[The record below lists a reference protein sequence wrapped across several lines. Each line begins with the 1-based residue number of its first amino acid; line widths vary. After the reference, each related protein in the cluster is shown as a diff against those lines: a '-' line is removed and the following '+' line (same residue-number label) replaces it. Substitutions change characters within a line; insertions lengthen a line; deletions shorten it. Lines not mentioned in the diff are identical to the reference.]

1 MNESGEK
8 IPKPLDATF
17 ELAKKFDSLDKSGI
31 ANSTVTSELFKS
43 GKEGEE
49 KVIKKIGEIKE
60 TVFKDT
66 ALFRISKLYYEQK
79 KDIQTALQKANE
91 IQDQNEKARCLVHL
105 ANVVITSEGNLELAD
120 EIIGKITEDKEEYAK
135 HYEKVRKEYI
145 ENKEKSKE
153 EIGK

>member
-1 MNESGEK
+1 MNESIEK
-8 IPKPLDATF
+8 NQKPLETTS
-17 ELAKKFDSLDKSGI
+17 ELTEKFDKLDESGI

-66 ALFRISKLYYEQK
+66 ALFRIAKLYYEQK

-91 IQDQNEKARCLVHL
+91 IQNQNEKVRCLVHL
-105 ANVVITSEGNLELAD
+105 ANAVIASEGNFELAD
-120 EIIGKITEDKEEYAK
+120 KIIGQITEDKEEYTK
-135 HYEKVRKEYI
+135 YYEKVKSEYI
-145 ENKEKSKE
+145 ENHEKVKE
-153 EIGK
+153 